1 MDDIQQA
8 DSLIETSLHQ
18 EDPVYQLR
26 LLFHENTLLREELKK
41 ISSKLDAA
49 LSSLPFSQ
57 PRVQSP
63 ELRAPSPPA
72 LLKIAFGA
80 PLIKTLEKKIELLE
94 IENNSLKQKIEKT
107 HYMPLDN
114 QIHGLFQRHS
124 NFLKKVFRTE
134 SILNKISADIKENNE
149 RINKLNSKVINSSS
163 DTPQTPSF
171 GMKTACFPEVSI
183 EKTLE
188 NYQEKEKRLKQEL
201 EIVNEELSSK
211 RNQLDILEEM
221 NRKYANE
228 LKSLE
233 KTRNNEKL
241 RFKEVFSPN
250 LTKKLPVSGSEKILR
265 NRPRFHSNKQKIENE
280 KLNALNALRH
290 SGSLE
295 PINRQGSGGNGRNT
309 GMRKSVEKIFKGIK
323 LGPDQFEFT
332 QNFTKAFVMGKK

>member
-1 MDDIQQA
+1 
-8 DSLIETSLHQ
+8 
-18 EDPVYQLR
+18 
-26 LLFHENTLLREELKK
+26 
-41 ISSKLDAA
+41 
-49 LSSLPFSQ
+49 
-57 PRVQSP
+57 
-63 ELRAPSPPA
+63 
-72 LLKIAFGA
+72 
-80 PLIKTLEKKIELLE
+80 
-94 IENNSLKQKIEKT
+94 
-107 HYMPLDN
+107 
-114 QIHGLFQRHS
+114 
-124 NFLKKVFRTE
+124 
-134 SILNKISADIKENNE
+134 
-149 RINKLNSKVINSSS
+149 
-163 DTPQTPSF
+163 
-171 GMKTACFPEVSI
+171 MKTACFPEVSI